1 MYSIPL
7 LLGEIFQQLYN
18 TIDIIILG
26 NYVNVD
32 AMAAVAAT
40 DTVIKLLIGFFNGIS
55 VGSTVIVAFYFGKK
69 DDRKLNQSIHTI
81 IYFSFYVGLALSAIG
96 LIITKP
102 VLNLLRIPVE
112 LMPMS
117 TTYIKIYFMGLLGL
131 VLYNTVTGIFR
142 ALGDVRRPFYFLLL
156 SSVLNIVLDLI
167 FVVKFKWG
175 VAGVAYATIIA
186 QAISALLCLI
196 LLFKY
201 TEGFSFSPKLSG
213 VNKFIIRRVLQ
224 VGLPIGL
231 QRSIISFSNI
241 IVLSYINFFGASCLA
256 GWVVYNKLYQFI
268 TTGVQSIGSTV
279 TVFVSQNEGA
289 KKTERAHKGVVT
301 SFLIAIIF
309 TLCLSLF
316 IFVFNDEI
324 IHLFGSDTD
333 MHLYAKLFINSFIM
347 LQILHTPQS
356 IYSGA
361 LRGKRKSGITT
372 MLTIFGLVVFRQF
385 YLMVITNFYNTP
397 LIVGASFPVGW
408 TVTGLL
414 LFIYYNKVMQ
424 AKETIDE

>member
-1 MYSIPL
+1 MIKLEKNIDMTQGVVWKQLIVYSIPL

-18 TIDIIILG
+18 TIDIVILG

-69 DDRKLNQSIHTI
+69 DNRKLNQSIHTI
-81 IYFSFYVGLALSAIG
+81 IYFSFYVGLALSVIG
-96 LIITKP
+96 LLITKP
-102 VLNLLRIPVE
+102 VLHLLRIPEE
-112 LMPMS
+112 LAPLS
-117 TTYIKIYFMGLLGL
+117 STYIKIYFMGLLGL

-156 SSVLNIVLDLI
+156 SSVLNIVLDLL
-167 FVVKFKWG
+167 FVIKFKWG

-186 QAISALLCLI
+186 QALSALLCLI
-196 LLFKY
+196 LLFKN
-201 TEGFSFSPKLSG
+201 TDGFSFSAKYSG
-213 VNKFIIRRVLQ
+213 INKSIIRRVLQ

-279 TVFVSQNEGA
+279 TVFVSQNEVA

-301 SFLIAIIF
+301 AFMIAVIF
-309 TLCLSLF
+309 TLCLSL
-316 IFVFNDEI
+316 IILVFNDEI
-324 IHLFGSDTD
+324 ILLFGDDTD
-333 MHLYAKLFINSFIM
+333 MHLYA
-347 LQILHTPQS
+347 
-356 IYSGA
+356 
-361 LRGKRKSGITT
+361 R
-372 MLTIFGLVVFRQF
+372 
-385 YLMVITNFYNTP
+385 
-397 LIVGASFPVGW
+397 
-408 TVTGLL
+408 
-414 LFIYYNKVMQ
+414 
-424 AKETIDE
+424 